1 MDKTVR
7 WIPEAYEY
15 ISLFGKRNFEDVI
28 KDLEVGDDPESG
40 GFSLIPWAFKRE
52 VVPLKS
58 ERVG

>member
-40 GFSLIPWAFKRE
+40 GFSLIPWAFK
-52 VVPLKS
+52 K
-58 ERVG
+58 